1 MSDPTE
7 YHRRVAVGV
16 LNSDVKSN
24 DPTDERV
31 RLEEIYGQIWD
42 TKELMRDF
50 EVTAFLAPFVSV
62 KKKDTGE
69 IGTLLFQHMP
79 RFYFHFRSSASK

>member
-7 YHRRVAVGV
+7 DIRRHAVNV

-24 DPTDERV
+24 DPNDERV

-42 TKELMRDF
+42 TSELTRDF
-50 EVTAFLAPFVSV
+50 EVKAFLAPFVSV

-69 IGTLLFQHMP
+69 NGTMLFQHFP
-79 RFYFHFRSSASK
+79 RFYFKFNPSGF

>member
-7 YHRRVAVGV
+7 DIRRHAVNV

-24 DPTDERV
+24 DPNDERV

-42 TKELMRDF
+42 TSELTRDF
-50 EVTAFLAPFVSV
+50 EVKAFLAPFVSV

-69 IGTLLFQHMP
+69 NGTMLFQDRP
-79 RFYFHFRSSASK
+79 RFYFKFNPSGF

>member
-7 YHRRVAVGV
+7 DIRRHAVNV

-31 RLEEIYGQIWD
+31 RLEGIYGQIWD
-42 TKELMRDF
+42 TSELTRDF
-50 EVTAFLAPFVSV
+50 EVRSFLAPYVSV

-69 IGTLLFQHMP
+69 VGTLLFQHMP